1 MFKSLVAA
9 DIHVIGSF
17 NVAFVILEWSLLSFV
32 IIEHESQK
40 REPGFD
46 LPS

>member
-9 DIHVIGSF
+9 RIHVIESF
-17 NVAFVILEWSLLSFV
+17 NVTFVILEWSLLSFV
-32 IIEHESQK
+32 IIEQESQK

-46 LPS
+46 PPG